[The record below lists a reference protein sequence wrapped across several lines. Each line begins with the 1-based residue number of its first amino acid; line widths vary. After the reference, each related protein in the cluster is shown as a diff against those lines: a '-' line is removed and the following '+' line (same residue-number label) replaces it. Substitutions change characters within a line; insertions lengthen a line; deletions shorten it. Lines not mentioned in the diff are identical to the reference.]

1 MRRYGGK
8 HIMTGGMTVAFVATM
23 LIPVLARV
31 NVAFVIV
38 CRVLVG
44 MGTVRTN

>member
-1 MRRYGGK
+1 
-8 HIMTGGMTVAFVATM
+8 MTGGMTAAFAATM

-31 NVAFVIV
+31 DVTFVIV
-38 CRVLVG
+38 CRALVG